1 MSDIRLKKITVE
13 PFQAPLIIQNG
24 NVRINDTSNSSS
36 MITGALIVDGGIG
49 VNCTQDASSSSAGG
63 SFTIGGGAG
72 FTKNVYIGKNLSL
85 DSASG
90 TFNIGGISDNRLFL
104 DTTTNKNFYL
114 SPDGVN
120 RRFTVSDTES
130 SFSYTKTSTNSST
143 GALVVQGGLSINSTQ
158 SASSITQGGSLTVAG
173 GIAIGQNVIV
183 DKQVILGEQTS
194 GTYGV
199 NVRYTNKDQILLNN
213 SNNITSGSI
222 NITGN
227 TLFISNTN
235 DVIVSTSTGS
245 ISLQSNNVTLM
256 TSQSTNTTFLKYV
269 SITDTIDSINSSTGA
284 LVITGGISVRNSTD
298 STHITNGGS
307 LTVAGGIGI
316 SKKSY
321 FGDSLGID
329 NLNANKSNKFIL
341 YQSSNDLTQTQ
352 EFTGLG
358 NTGGGHLTY
367 QVPSTSNDHIFYA
380 ATSSSARNEVFRIKG
395 TNELSIRGSS
405 QSYSILGGGDTNN
418 SLSFQSQT
426 SSVPM
431 SINMFTKDGDGTD
444 NIDIKIFASG
454 SPTDVTN
461 SEYISLGFTNSDYI
475 LSSNKTGTGQLR
487 NIVLQNNNSQLT
499 LTTYGSLLFNSTTP
513 SSNST
518 TGSFI
523 VQGGISI
530 NNTSNS
536 TSVTN
541 GGALTIA
548 GGACIS
554 KNLLLGSD
562 LVMNNVTINTSTL
575 STSFSNLQITSTLY
589 PSMQLVNSSISGTYG
604 NQLSLFTLGKSD
616 TDINSEFA
624 RIGSI
629 NNDGY
634 GLYSNKTGTGITRY
648 ITIYSGTN
656 ANQLVLQTSGNVGI
670 NTSNPN
676 FNLDING
683 TFNCNNTVTFTS
695 TTPSDNSSTG
705 NLVLNGG
712 ISIRNTSDASS
723 VTSGGS
729 ITSVGGLG
737 ILGRSYFGGVME
749 IVNTTV
755 SSSSTTGAVKISGG
769 LSIASTANSVNFTNG
784 GAFTIAGGASIAKDL
799 WINGNLYGNSTS
811 STLSSLLLTSS
822 QNSINSSTGAL
833 VVAGGLSIQTT
844 QNASSTTQGGGLT
857 IAGGTSVTKDIHVG
871 GDANV
876 YGVGKY
882 ITSTNNFIEV
892 YDNLN
897 IRRVSLDKN
906 ISSHNFSISRYDSL
920 GTFVQRVFDI
930 SYSDGTMTFN
940 NTIPSTSN
948 ASSSII
954 MSGGLSINSTQTATN
969 VSNGGSLTL
978 RGGLSIGRNMFI
990 GGDVTFLSTTA
1001 STNVSNGALLIAGGV
1016 GISGNMN
1023 VLGDTTIT
1031 GNLTVNGQTTSV
1043 VSTNTVIGDNILV
1056 LNSGPTGSKDAGF
1069 IVQRQQSDNDSGSGD
1084 VVTDTNSTPDTLPS
1098 QTGMTNVQIKLNTSA
1113 SAVDNYYTNWWIK
1126 ITSGFSNNQ
1135 VRKITG
1141 YIGSTRVAT
1150 ISSAW
1155 TTQNPSIGD
1164 NVLLYNKP
1172 YVGLVYNEIRDRF
1185 EFGGTVQD
1193 PGQTNVTFTD
1203 NIPIYFSAATS
1214 TSTQPSINS
1223 TTGALLI
1230 SGGISISNTTD
1241 AVNNTY
1247 GGTLTT
1253 LGGASIGKKLYVGQK
1268 VFVNNIDIT
1277 PNSGDIYSSL
1287 SFTAAN
1293 NQTSFANITG
1303 LVFSSDVWGFD
1314 IYLASQ
1320 LTTSNSS
1327 NLYCNFHIR
1336 GVNKGSS
1343 WEIIKTYVGD
1353 DTGIEFNITSS
1364 GQLQYTTPNYANFT
1378 QLVFKARAFV
1388 N

>member
-13 PFQAPLIIQNG
+13 PSQAPLIIQNG
-24 NVRINDTSNSSS
+24 NIRITDTSNSTS
-36 MITGALIVDGGIG
+36 MITGALIIDGGIG

-63 SFTIGGGAG
+63 SFTVGGGGG

-85 DSASG
+85 DSPSG

-120 RRFTVSDTES
+120 RRFNVTDTES
-130 SFSYTKTSTNSST
+130 SFSYTKASTNSST
-143 GALVVQGGLSINSTQ
+143 GAVVVQGGLSIGSTQ
-158 SASSITQGGSLTVAG
+158 SASSVTQGGSLTIAG
-173 GIAIGQNVIV
+173 GIAIGQNVII

-199 NVRYTNKDQILLNN
+199 NIRYTNKDQILLNN
-213 SNNITSGSI
+213 SNNVTSGSI

-227 TLFISNTN
+227 TLFVSNTN
-235 DVIVSTSTGS
+235 DVIVSTSTGT
-245 ISLQSNNVTLM
+245 ISLQNNNVTLI
-256 TSQSTNTTFLKYV
+256 TAQSTNTTFLKYV
-269 SITDTIDSINSSTGA
+269 SITDTTESINSSTGA
-284 LVITGGISVRNSTD
+284 LVMTGGISIKNTTD
-298 STHITNGGS
+298 AIHVTNGGS
-307 LTVAGGIGI
+307 FTVAGGIGI

-329 NLNANKSNKFIL
+329 NLNANKSHKFVL
-341 YQSSNDLTQTQ
+341 YQSSNDLTQAQ
-352 EFTGLG
+352 QFTGLG

-367 QVPSTSNDHIFYA
+367 QVSSTSNDHIFYA

-395 TNELSIRGSS
+395 TNELSIKGSS

-431 SINMFTKDGDGTD
+431 SINMFTKDGDSTD
-444 NIDIKIFASG
+444 DIDIKIFATG
-454 SPTDVTN
+454 SPTNITN
-461 SEYISLGFTNSDYI
+461 SEYIALGFTNSNYV

-487 NIVLQNNNSQLT
+487 NITLQNNTFQLT
-499 LTTYGSLLFNSTTP
+499 LSTNGSLLFNSTTP

-518 TGSFI
+518 TGSVI
-523 VQGGISI
+523 VQGGISV
-530 NNTSNS
+530 NNTTNS

-541 GGALTIA
+541 GGAMTIA
-548 GGACIS
+548 GGASIS
-554 KNLLLGSD
+554 KNLLLGND
-562 LVMNNVTINTSTL
+562 LVMNNVTINTSTV
-575 STSFSNLQITSTLY
+575 STSFSNLQVTSSLY

-604 NQLSLFTLGKSD
+604 NQLSLFTLGKFD
-616 TDINSEFA
+616 TDTNNEFV

-629 NNDGY
+629 NNNGY
-634 GLYSNKTGTGITRY
+634 GIYSNKTGSGVTRY
-648 ITIYSGTN
+648 ITVYSGTS

-670 NTSNPN
+670 NTSNPS
-676 FNLDING
+676 FNLDVNG
-683 TFNCNNTVTFTS
+683 TLNCNNVVTFTS
-695 TTPSDNSSTG
+695 TTPSNNSSTG

-712 ISIRNTSDASS
+712 ISISNTSDASS

-729 ITSVGGLG
+729 ITSVGGMG
-737 ILGRSYFGGVME
+737 ILGRSYFGG
-749 IVNTTV
+749 IATFSNTTTST
-755 SSSSTTGAVKISGG
+755 SSTSGAVQIIGGLAISSTTNAVS
-769 LSIASTANSVNFTNG
+769 FTNG

-811 STLSSLLLTSS
+811 STLSSLLISSS
-822 QNSINSSTGAL
+822 QNSTNSTTGAL
-833 VVAGGLSIQTT
+833 VAVGGISIQSTA
-844 QNASSTTQGGGLT
+844 NSSSATQGGGFT
-857 IAGGTSVTKDIHVG
+857 VAGGASIAKDIYVG
-871 GDANV
+871 GSTNI
-876 YGVGKY
+876 YGVEKY
-882 ITSTNNFIEV
+882 ITSTNNFVEV

-897 IRRVSLDKN
+897 IRRISLDKN
-906 ISSHNFSISRYDSL
+906 TSSHNFSISRYDSL
-920 GTFVQRVFDI
+920 GSFVQRVFDI

-948 ASSSII
+948 ASSSILI
-954 MSGGLSINSTQTATN
+954 SGGLSINSTQTATN
-969 VSNGGSLTL
+969 VSNGGCLTM
-978 RGGLSIGRNMFI
+978 RGGLSVGRNMFI

-1084 VVTDTNSTPDTLPS
+1084 VVSDINNIPDTLPS
-1098 QTGMTNVQIKLNTSA
+1098 QTGMTNVQVKLSA
-1113 SAVDNYYTNWWIK
+1113 SASSVDNYYTNWWIK

-1141 YIGSTRVAT
+1141 YVGSTRIAT
-1150 ISSAW
+1150 VSSAW

-1164 NVLLYNKP
+1164 SVLLYNKP

-1203 NIPIYFSAATS
+1203 NIPIYFSGATS
-1214 TSTQPSINS
+1214 TSTQPSINATS
-1223 TTGALLI
+1223 GALLI

-1241 AVNNTY
+1241 AISNTY
-1247 GGTLTT
+1247 GGTITT
-1253 LGGASIGKKLYVGQK
+1253 LGGASVGKKLYVGQNLL
-1268 VFVNNIDIT
+1268 VNNIDIT
-1277 PNSGDIYSSL
+1277 PNSGDIISSI
-1287 SFTAAN
+1287 SFNAAN
-1293 NQTSFANITG
+1293 NQSSFANITG
-1303 LVFSSDVWGFD
+1303 LTFASGVWGFD
-1314 IYLASQ
+1314 IYLVAR
-1320 LTTSNSS
+1320 LTTSVSS

-1336 GVNKGSS
+1336 GINKGTS
-1343 WEIIKTYVGD
+1343 WEIIKSYVGD
-1353 DTGIEFNITSS
+1353 DMGIEYNITTG
-1364 GQLQYTTPNYANFT
+1364 GQIQYTSPNYANFS